1 MHQNRSP
8 ATYSITWYRAETL
21 NGITELLSGGPKS
34 TFLLVGHISLHV
46 TSFLIYREIILG
58 EYYELLVTSLPQRRG
73 RIYQPAQYQ
82 SKGINPPSTWH
93 SLELCSPSLRAES
106 WSWFIL
112 SSWYIFTQLGRT
124 ASSGANQDLACEFI
138 PGGACKLDKSGLPLF
153 RKMSKG
159 YYNNMQNSYHP
170 HINQIDYI
178 ARPHELL
185 PPLPP
190 PFDLC
195 WT

>member
-21 NGITELLSGGPKS
+21 NGITERLSGGPKS

-82 SKGINPPSTWH
+82 SKGINPLSIWH
-93 SLELCSPSLRAES
+93 SLELCSTSLRAES

-112 SSWYIFTQLGRT
+112 SSWYIFIQPGRT
-124 ASSGANQDLACEFI
+124 ASSGANQDLANLSPAGRANWIKVDYRCLGKCQKVI
-138 PGGACKLDKSGLPLF
+138 TITCKI
-153 RKMSKG
+153 RTTR
-159 YYNNMQNSYHP
+159 
-170 HINQIDYI
+170 I
-178 ARPHELL
+178 
-185 PPLPP
+185 
-190 PFDLC
+190 
-195 WT
+195 